1 MLRTLPKLAALV
13 LLVLPLAG
21 CSESLTDSESAP
33 TFAAAM
39 KGYDKALNPAQ
50 QKAAIAELQ
59 GEQTKHQG
67 EGAGQDSTPR

>member
-1 MLRTLPKLAALV
+1 MLRPLPKLAAL
-13 LLVLPLAG
+13 LLLALTLVG

-39 KGYDKALNPAQ
+39 KGYDKVLNADQ

-59 GEQTKHQG
+59 GEQSKHQG

>member
-1 MLRTLPKLAALV
+1 MLRMLPKLAALV

-21 CSESLTDSESAP
+21 CSESLTEP

-39 KGYDKALNPAQ
+39 KGYDKALNPDQ